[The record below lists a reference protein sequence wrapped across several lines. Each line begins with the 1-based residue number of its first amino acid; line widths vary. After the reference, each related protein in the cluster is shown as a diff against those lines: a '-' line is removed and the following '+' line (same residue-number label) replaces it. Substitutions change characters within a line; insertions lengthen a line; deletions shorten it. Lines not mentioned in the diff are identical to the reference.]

1 MPGQGAST
9 LSRDFRNIRVFL
21 VEDEFLVASALQE
34 DLEARGFHVFGPYPT
49 LALAQAAVGAE
60 RYDVAIIDMN
70 LRGQL
75 AYPVADEL
83 MRRNVPLIILSAY
96 SIPDM
101 PSRFRGVMRLT
112 KPYNIDATLSAVEK
126 VLGEN
131 PESSHA

>member
-1 MPGQGAST
+1 V
-9 LSRDFRNIRVFL
+9 SRNFNNVRVFL
-21 VEDEFLVASALQE
+21 VEDEFLIASALQE

-70 LRGQL
+70 LRGEL

-83 MRRNVPLIILSAY
+83 LRRNVPLIILTGY

-101 PSRFRGVMRLT
+101 PERFRRVPQLT
-112 KPYNIDATLSAVEK
+112 KPYDIGMTLQAVEK
-126 VLGEN
+126 LLGGAPAGN
-131 PESSHA
+131 

>member
-1 MPGQGAST
+1 MN
-9 LSRDFRNIRVFL
+9 RDFRNVRVFL

-34 DLEARGFHVFGPYPT
+34 DLEAKGFHVFGPYPT

-70 LRGQL
+70 LRGEL

-83 MRRNVPLIILSAY
+83 MRRNVPLIILTGY

-101 PSRFRGVMRLT
+101 PARFQGVMKLN
-112 KPYNIDATLSAVEK
+112 KPYEIGATLRAVEK
-126 VLGEN
+126 VLGSD
-131 PESSHA
+131 PAAD

>member
-1 MPGQGAST
+1 MN
-9 LSRDFRNIRVFL
+9 RDFRNIRVFL

-83 MRRNVPLIILSAY
+83 MRRNVPLIILSGY

-101 PSRFRGVMRLT
+101 PVRFKDVLRLI
-112 KPYNIDATLSAVEK
+112 KPYDIDATLGAIEK
-126 VLGEN
+126 VLG
-131 PESSHA
+131 PPASAA

>member
-1 MPGQGAST
+1 MKHNFQ
-9 LSRDFRNIRVFL
+9 NIRVFL

-83 MRRNVPLIILSAY
+83 MKRNVPLIILTGY
-96 SIPDM
+96 SIPDL
-101 PSRFRGVMRLT
+101 PERFRDVMQLS
-112 KPYNIDATLSAVEK
+112 KPYNIGATLQAVEK
-126 VLGEN
+126 LLG
-131 PESSHA
+131 PASPAAA

>member
-1 MPGQGAST
+1 
-9 LSRDFRNIRVFL
+9 LDRDFHNVRVFL
-21 VEDEFLVASALQE
+21 VEDEFLVASLLQE

-83 MRRNVPLIILSAY
+83 MRRNVPLIILTGY
-96 SIPDM
+96 SLPDM
-101 PSRFRGVMRLT
+101 PARFKDVMILS
-112 KPYNIDATLSAVEK
+112 KPYNLGITLRAVDK
-126 VLGEN
+126 VLG
-131 PESSHA
+131 PSPAA